1 MVGGEDLEDE
11 VPGEVDVWGGG
22 LGAVVAA
29 GVDEEAV
36 VCVYVAVG
44 GGGGVSFGGRF
55 VASVV
60 LAAVG

>member
-1 MVGGEDLEDE
+1 MEDE

-44 GGGGVSFGGRF
+44 GVSFGGRF
-55 VASVV
+55 VASAVG
-60 LAAVG
+60 AAVG